1 MEKLNCDK
9 KSLKKFGLT
18 MGFVFTFIA
27 YLIFLRHKGTSP
39 LAPALIAVIFFTC
52 VLFLPVILKPVYIG
66 WMKLAFVLS
75 WFNTRL
81 LLILIFYLVF
91 TPLGLAAK
99 LFGVDFLDRRVE
111 KDKPSYWRKREAA
124 VFKKENYERQF

>member
-1 MEKLNCDK
+1 
-9 KSLKKFGLT
+9 
-18 MGFVFTFIA
+18 
-27 YLIFLRHKGTSP
+27 
-39 LAPALIAVIFFTC
+39 
-52 VLFLPVILKPVYIG
+52 
-66 WMKLAFVLS
+66 MKLAFVLS